1 MNSNSN
7 TSPLETMASYAIA
20 FLAGAMATAL
30 VATYGDWRE
39 AKARDED
46 LRQSTEEKS

>member
-20 FLAGAMATAL
+20 FLAGAITVTMT
-30 VATYGDWRE
+30 VAYGNWRE
-39 AKARDED
+39 AK
-46 LRQSTEEKS
+46 KHH